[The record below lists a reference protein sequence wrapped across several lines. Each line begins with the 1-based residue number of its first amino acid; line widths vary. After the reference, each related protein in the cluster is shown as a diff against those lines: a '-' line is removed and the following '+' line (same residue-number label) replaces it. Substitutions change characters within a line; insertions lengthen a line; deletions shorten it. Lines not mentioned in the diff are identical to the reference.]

1 MKASEALLDQGRTGS
16 TLPATMSGVVSRLS
30 REDSVMAYIPQ
41 HARLFGLESTDWLVL
56 LVGIALA
63 GLLTIALEF

>member
-16 TLPATMSGVVSRLS
+16 PLPATMRGVVSRLS

>member
-1 MKASEALLDQGRTGS
+1 MRGA
-16 TLPATMSGVVSRLS
+16 VSRLS
-30 REDSVMAYIPQ
+30 REDPVMAYIPE

>member
-1 MKASEALLDQGRTGS
+1 MEASEALLDHGRK
-16 TLPATMSGVVSRLS
+16 TMSVGRLS
-30 REDSVMAYIPQ
+30 REDSVMAYIPE

>member
-1 MKASEALLDQGRTGS
+1 MEASEALLDHGRTK
-16 TLPATMSGVVSRLS
+16 MSVSRLS
-30 REDSVMAYIPQ
+30 REDSVMAYIPE

>member
-1 MKASEALLDQGRTGS
+1 MEASQALLDHGRK
-16 TLPATMSGVVSRLS
+16 TMNVSRLS
-30 REDSVMAYIPQ
+30 REDSVMAYIPE

>member
-1 MKASEALLDQGRTGS
+1 MKASEALLDQGRT
-16 TLPATMSGVVSRLS
+16 PMRGVVSRLS
-30 REDSVMAYIPQ
+30 REDSVMAYIPE

>member
-1 MKASEALLDQGRTGS
+1 MKNLVG
-16 TLPATMSGVVSRLS
+16 RLS
-30 REDSVMAYIPQ
+30 REDSVMAYIPE
-41 HARLFGLESTDWLVL
+41 HARFFGLESTDWVVL

>member
-1 MKASEALLDQGRTGS
+1 MR
-16 TLPATMSGVVSRLS
+16 GVVSRIS
-30 REDSVMAYIPQ
+30 REDSVMAYIPE

>member
-1 MKASEALLDQGRTGS
+1 MRS
-16 TLPATMSGVVSRLS
+16 VVSRLS
-30 REDSVMAYIPQ
+30 REDTVMAYIPK